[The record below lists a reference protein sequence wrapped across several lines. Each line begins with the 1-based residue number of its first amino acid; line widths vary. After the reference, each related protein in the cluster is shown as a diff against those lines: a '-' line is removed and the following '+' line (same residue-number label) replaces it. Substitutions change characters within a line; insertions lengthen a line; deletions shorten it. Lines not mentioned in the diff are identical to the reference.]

1 MGSHPSPPNGMVCDP
16 PPAGVHFSPV
26 FQYVL
31 ALGLKFHLFFNTFW
45 HSGAS
50 GCIWRALGRFQ
61 VLLDGPGGFMVAACH
76 FLDAPRALS
85 KLFSK
90 FRCAFVCFLTDFP
103 LFFNDFKQ
111 MSWAS
116 LGPCWVIWGYLGSSW
131 GHLGAILGPLGADLA
146 PNVVQKW

>member
-1 MGSHPSPPNGMVCDP
+1 MIGGRGFPPTPPGGDGMVCEP
-16 PPAGVHFSPV
+16 PPGGVHFSFV
-26 FQYVL
+26 FQYFL

-103 LFFNDFKQ
+103 LFFQ
-111 MSWAS
+111 
-116 LGPCWVIWGYLGSSW
+116 
-131 GHLGAILGPLGADLA
+131 
-146 PNVVQKW
+146 